1 MIKKIENKYL
11 LKILSSIFILIPFT
25 LITGPFIPDLFLV
38 VIILSLFGYLT
49 YNKNY
54 SIFNNKILI
63 LCLFICLYFVIVSI
77 FTYEFISIKSSI
89 FYFRFILFA
98 FLASYL
104 IYCNKD
110 ILKKILELQVFL
122 MMMRF

>member
-25 LITGPFIPDLFLV
+25 LITGPFIPDLFV
-38 VIILSLFGYLT
+38 VIIILSLFCYLT

-63 LCLFICLYFVIVSI
+63 LCLFICLYFSIVSI

-89 FYFRFILFA
+89 FYFRFILFCL
-98 FLASYL
+98 FS
-104 IYCNKD
+104 
-110 ILKKILELQVFL
+110 
-122 MMMRF
+122 